1 MFLRKLNQCWGL
13 CDGSISGHAW
23 SPRVFSAVLCALFL
37 ISHTVC
43 LVFFLSFFLDKSMF
57 CGKHQLQ
64 WFTQVFPFLF
74 FTTPSPFF
82 SQSFVLRP
90 LSAEFSFLKNEEGG
104 GGENKALYWS
114 QSPPCSLFRHQA
126 VVISCF
132 FRHLHRI
139 VHSHNS
145 GSLAFTFYSL
155 VPLLQSWMFVQSSV
169 LIRGADPMELVIT
182 LPCAWAPPRGTNG
195 ACSCLAMLFG

>member
-1 MFLRKLNQCWGL
+1 MLFFSRGLLSFYILLRVHAKEIGTGLMFLRKLNQCWGL

-74 FTTPSPFF
+74 FTPPSPFF
-82 SQSFVLRP
+82 SKSFVLRP

-104 GGENKALYWS
+104 GEKIKHYIDHSHRLAVSLDIK
-114 QSPPCSLFRHQA
+114 QLLFR
-126 VVISCF
+126 
-132 FRHLHRI
+132 
-139 VHSHNS
+139 
-145 GSLAFTFYSL
+145 AFSDIYT
-155 VPLLQSWMFVQSSV
+155 
-169 LIRGADPMELVIT
+169 ELFIPTTVG
-182 LPCAWAPPRGTNG
+182 R
-195 ACSCLAMLFG
+195 